1 MNSKTFFKHIVIGSG
16 LSASSVCNAL
26 ELKNEKDYLVISPDS
41 ERLIRSNVAGVND
54 YLIENIGFQGLSKFW
69 HGVFATSDFAREKS
83 KNFFQKFF
91 NHKFYAE
98 LKPYLEEDYLFIPKT
113 PKSYLQFS
121 LNKKRAGVYEKGI
134 VTNIKKIESGYEVKI
149 NNKLI
154 ISCEFVWC
162 CAGVFGTATLLEKSK
177 LAKKNAKLSDHLVG
191 YIGQTRYPK
200 TKVVHLGEGHLKKIE
215 RLKGA
220 ILQFR
225 PAFMD
230 FKNIKKAVDLRN
242 TFANLRSKI
251 YEKLLLSF
259 SPGLIN
265 EGMYNKL
272 GIYMETEKKN
282 VFFQLESKNC
292 YNVEGNNLILNSKG
306 QNDIFELKKEFA
318 LMFDTPPLQ
327 KIKPFSHLHY
337 FNSIESLDDQI
348 GSLTESKNFTVCDSS
363 ILKKIGPTHHS
374 LRNMYS
380 IFESILGRTL

>member
-1 MNSKTFFKHIVIGSG
+1 
-16 LSASSVCNAL
+16 
-26 ELKNEKDYLVISPDS
+26 
-41 ERLIRSNVAGVND
+41 
-54 YLIENIGFQGLSKFW
+54 
-69 HGVFATSDFAREKS
+69 
-83 KNFFQKFF
+83 
-91 NHKFYAE
+91 
-98 LKPYLEEDYLFIPKT
+98 
-113 PKSYLQFS
+113 
-121 LNKKRAGVYEKGI
+121 
-134 VTNIKKIESGYEVKI
+134 
-149 NNKLI
+149 
-154 ISCEFVWC
+154 
-162 CAGVFGTATLLEKSK
+162 
-177 LAKKNAKLSDHLVG
+177 
-191 YIGQTRYPK
+191 
-200 TKVVHLGEGHLKKIE
+200 
-215 RLKGA
+215 
-220 ILQFR
+220 
-225 PAFMD
+225 MD

-348 GSLTESKNFTVCDSS
+348 VSLTDKKLGQYFKKNFGS
-363 ILKKIGPTHHS
+363 
-374 LRNMYS
+374 
-380 IFESILGRTL
+380 